1 MTEHEQAPA
10 SAIGQHYYYLGL
22 AAVVVVILMASW
34 LLFRSEPAKEVVIAQ
49 PPTLVEPLPQV
60 ETEAAPIDE
69 PEPEPLALA
78 ETEEMSGL
86 YTGPLV
92 ETDIETTDEVTE
104 QVEPEAVLPQLN
116 ESDAEVRSAL
126 LELSWQ
132 PGLAGL
138 FVQEELIRRFVVLT
152 DNVSRG
158 HISNEL
164 QVVQQ
169 PDAPFVAQQVDE
181 ETYRLDP
188 AGYERYE
195 PYLALLESVPVAT
208 QLELL
213 QQYQPLFEEAFNELG
228 YPETRFNQRLV
239 QAIDYVL
246 EQPVRDGFFLLER
259 PSVMYQFADAEL
271 EAMTDVQKQLIR
283 MGPDNQQRLQML
295 LLKLRQALN
304 E

>member
-1 MTEHEQAPA
+1 MTEHEQAPASA

-22 AAVVVVILMASW
+22 AAVVAVILIASW
-34 LLFRSEPAKEVVIAQ
+34 LLFRSEPAEEVVSPQ
-49 PPTLVEPLPQV
+49 PPVVVEPLPQA
-60 ETEAAPIDE
+60 ETEALPTDE
-69 PEPEPLALA
+69 PEPVEVVETEPVIEPLP
-78 ETEEMSGL
+78 E
-86 YTGPLV
+86 PLV
-92 ETDIETTDEVTE
+92 ETDIDTTDVVTE
-104 QVEPEAVLPQLN
+104 PVEPEPALPQLN

-138 FVQEELIRRFVVLT
+138 FVQEELIRRFVVLA

-169 PDAPFVAQQVDE
+169 PDAPFVAQQVDDDM
-181 ETYRLDP
+181 YRLDP
-188 AGYERYE
+188 AGYQRYE
-195 PYLALLESVPVAT
+195 PYLTLLESVPVAT
-208 QLELL
+208 QVELL

-228 YPETRFNQRLV
+228 YPDTPFNQRLV

-246 EQPVRDGFFLLER
+246 DQPVRDGVFMLER
-259 PSVMYQFADAEL
+259 PSVMYQFADADL

-283 MGPDNQQRLQML
+283 MGPDNQQRLQAL
-295 LLKLRQALN
+295 LHKLRQALN